1 MSSAIAP
8 PVHVDPLKKYDTVVS
23 SGQSALRALLTINA
37 GATITVLT
45 MVGHLWDSHTLTRG
59 SSEVFVA
66 ALQYYIWATFLAL
79 LAYGTIFLTNCL
91 SSQER
96 EGDGGHSAAWR
107 NSANVMFAVTVV
119 AGFMSTALFLA
130 ASKQAVEAFRSMS
143 RLLP

>member
-1 MSSAIAP
+1 MSTAPAP

-45 MVGHLWDSHTLTRG
+45 MVGHLWDSHALTRG

-79 LAYGTIFLTNCL
+79 LAYGTIFFTNCL

-96 EGDGGHSAAWR
+96 EGNDGHSAAWR
-107 NSANVMFAVTVV
+107 RSANFMFGVTVV
-119 AGFMSTALFLA
+119 AGVMSAALFLV
-130 ASKQAVEAFRSMS
+130 ASRQAVEAFRFMS
-143 RLLP
+143 RLLH